1 VGACVVTWQG
11 QHPALTFSLLALL
24 MHMDAGISCNV
35 TLRLGNT
42 LGCTRVQCFGL
53 QFWADEKKMFSLHAL
68 SYSAQQVLDTPV
80 QLVYIE
86 VNMISS
92 VGAICEDDGVP

>member
-1 VGACVVTWQG
+1 
-11 QHPALTFSLLALL
+11 
-24 MHMDAGISCNV
+24 
-35 TLRLGNT
+35 
-42 LGCTRVQCFGL
+42 
-53 QFWADEKKMFSLHAL
+53 MFSLHAL